1 MGFFKNQVCCHPSRP
16 DKFIV
21 FVQMEKYSQ
30 SHWDVWHAFINGWA
44 SHVRCKLRVHLHV
57 SCHGL
62 ALQHSTHHGTCPL
75 VCLPSS
81 SPPAGSPY
89 LFKYWRGTKPARC
102 QNITWHN
109 VILHMQAHF
118 MLWEQSIGTSL
129 KAMRTLVIRPFQ
141 GYGNTASLSYPGTWV
156 RKPDCLHLPYT
167 R

>member
-1 MGFFKNQVCCHPSRP
+1 MDYCVATLQGQVGSWYSCRQKNIHGALGMSGMPLFMG
-16 DKFIV
+16 
-21 FVQMEKYSQ
+21 
-30 SHWDVWHAFINGWA
+30 GWA
-44 SHVRCKLRVHLHV
+44 PHAASCMSICMSHVMPPAPQ
-57 SCHGL
+57 SG
-62 ALQHSTHHGTCPL
+62 THHGTCPL
-75 VCLPSS
+75 AYLSSS
-81 SPPAGSPY
+81 SPPEGSPY

-109 VILHMQAHF
+109 VILHMHAHF